1 MVEAVH
7 PFDRLVEPVAAAE
20 GELEPFPLEYNKT
33 KAVLLWVT
41 RGSAHAQNNTIW
53 PFTQK
58 IGRGIAKENVFQVQ
72 EASQLF
78 SLCQGLEFVHNVS
91 LEALFC

>member
-33 KAVLLWVT
+33 KAVLL
-41 RGSAHAQNNTIW
+41 
-53 PFTQK
+53 
-58 IGRGIAKENVFQVQ
+58 
-72 EASQLF
+72 
-78 SLCQGLEFVHNVS
+78 
-91 LEALFC
+91 